1 MFDPFFC
8 DGGCA
13 VELLFSR
20 TELGDA
26 ELRRPVRDLPQSARE
41 LLFVIDRAFGL
52 DQCVSKVHDAHL
64 SDAMFLL
71 SLGLIR
77 TAFFDAGPVAP
88 DRNQL
93 QRLVAALLELSQ
105 DDLYTFLT
113 QQAKRRLGL
122 LQGFRMVL
130 ALERCNNHDEQCA
143 LAVRFVQEIWRI
155 HGEAGLRPLQDL
167 LTTWK

>member
-1 MFDPFFC
+1 
-8 DGGCA
+8 

-26 ELRRPVRDLPQSARE
+26 ELERPVRDLSRTARE
-41 LLFVIDRAFGL
+41 LLFIIDRAIGI
-52 DQCVSKVHDAHL
+52 DQCVSKVHDARL
-64 SDAMFLL
+64 SDAVFLL
-71 SLGLIR
+71 GLGLIR
-77 TAFFDAGPVAP
+77 SASLDASPVAP
-88 DRNQL
+88 DRVEL
-93 QRLVAALLELSQ
+93 KLLVAALLDLSQ

-130 ALERCNNHDEQCA
+130 ALERCDNRDEQCA

-155 HGEAGLRPLQDL
+155 HGEAGLRPLQDS
-167 LTTWK
+167 LTAWR